1 MAGVYLVRTVKAQ
14 RRGHCRNAL
23 LADVNSGLHIARD
36 RKAEQVCHGAATGQ
50 GATGSGRKPNH
61 FPAPVDHLSF
71 NENGGVIAA
80 SQVRSLNC
88 CKKICQGACKVAGPH
103 VPGPETWMHIAHWIG
118 HGVLRNEAEDLGQ
131 RLRSSWQ
138 WLGKSLS
145 HDSRHVAPGWL
156 RAHVPKIGNCLINDP
171 MRRFCYR
178 EPVGRVERLFGGNFD
193 VCAHSFHGGTFQCR
207 QAANWKPGVESDSAS
222 SSLSMSASMPS
233 KSGVDRYRS
242 PVSGSMHSMTDPA
255 GACSAT
261 WRATPKVAPAEIPQK
276 MPSFW
281 ASSLAHFIASGPA
294 IGITSS

>member
-1 MAGVYLVRTVKAQ
+1 
-14 RRGHCRNAL
+14 
-23 LADVNSGLHIARD
+23 
-36 RKAEQVCHGAATGQ
+36 
-50 GATGSGRKPNH
+50 

-193 VCAHSFHGGTFQCR
+193 VRAHSFHGGILSNAVRRRTGSPASKATAPALLRPCRPQCR
-207 QAANWKPGVESDSAS
+207 RKAESTGIV
-222 SSLSMSASMPS
+222 L
-233 KSGVDRYRS
+233 RCRE
-242 PVSGSMHSMTDPA
+242 
-255 GACSAT
+255 ACT
-261 WRATPKVAPAEIPQK
+261 V
-276 MPSFW
+276 
-281 ASSLAHFIASGPA
+281 
-294 IGITSS
+294 